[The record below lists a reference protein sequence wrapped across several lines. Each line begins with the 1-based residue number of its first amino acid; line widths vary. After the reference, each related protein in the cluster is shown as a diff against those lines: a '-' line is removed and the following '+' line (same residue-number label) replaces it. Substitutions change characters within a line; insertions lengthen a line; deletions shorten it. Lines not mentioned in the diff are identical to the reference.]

1 MKFYTTLLLLAAPLM
16 GMQAQEVY
24 LSSDFEGA
32 NPREGYTWVNEDGMS
47 VKAQDVARIFDTGGA
62 TGEDRK
68 SVV

>member
-47 VKAQDVARIFDTGGA
+47 VKA
-62 TGEDRK
+62 
-68 SVV
+68 